1 MTHGVLELVIPY
13 RIAFMVEFSNIWH
26 VDKLDQTI
34 CYISD
39 LITFRSGYLEN
50 EDRFCINLL
59 LIIWTLQDKEE
70 KERQM
75 NSRAAVEETAEDRAL
90 NSIGLE
96 EEIIE
101 LQDLRMSP
109 IPSLRN
115 RHKAKYYKEPGGR
128 LHGMCPNLLHF

>member
-1 MTHGVLELVIPY
+1 MDFV
-13 RIAFMVEFSNIWH
+13 
-26 VDKLDQTI
+26 Q
-34 CYISD
+34 
-39 LITFRSGYLEN
+39 
-50 EDRFCINLL
+50 NLL

-128 LHGMCPNLLHF
+128 LHGMCPKIKYLAFLKSDITC